1 MLIFYSCVRDRVIA
15 IEMNMSKEHP
25 HSMRSAC
32 FRLLDISV
40 SFILFAVI
48 SCVFQFWYR
57 ILVVV
62 GSVNAINVVFS
73 EIILIL
79 TWIWWI
85 HWIHWNLA
93 CSMHTQRWAKYN
105 LKFQMRAKKNVL
117 KKTYWKNRPENKNLP
132 KWDAIWKK
140 RRHFGSTHFDGT
152 LHWKNNFT
160 AQIMLSTGE
169 LSHSGASFKLLRS
182 KLCDEFSHEIWFV

>member
-1 MLIFYSCVRDRVIA
+1 MNYISSVASKQIPFYSLGWRARITHKQSIKMLIFYSCVRDRVIA

-117 KKTYWKNRPENKNLP
+117 KKKYWKKSPRK
-132 KWDAIWKK
+132 
-140 RRHFGSTHFDGT
+140 
-152 LHWKNNFT
+152 
-160 AQIMLSTGE
+160 
-169 LSHSGASFKLLRS
+169 
-182 KLCDEFSHEIWFV
+182 